1 MPFINKVIKDARPTL
16 IEAEKAN
23 ELIGYINGL
32 LSSRGDDPI
41 EVTIDDNGQM
51 VISLSEESGIP
62 EGFEEET
69 FGVVE
74 DDNTAGQR
82 IFFAKP
88 VSEE

>member
-41 EVTIDDNGQM
+41 GVTIDDNGQM
-51 VISLSEESGIP
+51 VISIEGYKEIEAILCRNGAPVDGFILFKEAAVEE
-62 EGFEEET
+62 
-69 FGVVE
+69 
-74 DDNTAGQR
+74 
-82 IFFAKP
+82 
-88 VSEE
+88 